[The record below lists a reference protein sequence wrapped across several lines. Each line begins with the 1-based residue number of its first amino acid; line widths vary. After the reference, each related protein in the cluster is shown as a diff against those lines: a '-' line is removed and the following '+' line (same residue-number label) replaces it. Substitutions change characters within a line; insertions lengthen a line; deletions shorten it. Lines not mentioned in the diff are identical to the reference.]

1 MKSWMIFVM
10 VLLVAGCS
18 DDSGDENNAN
28 NVNNVNNINNVNNV
42 NNVNNINNVNNTW
55 TPAPGTTWQWQLS
68 DYPVD
73 TTVDVAVYDVDL
85 FDTDEAD
92 LTTLR
97 GDGRMIICYFSAGSF
112 EDWRDDA
119 AAFDAA
125 DIGEP
130 LDGWEG
136 ENWLDIR
143 SQTLRTILA
152 ARLDHAVTRGCDAV
166 EPDNVDGYLNETGFD
181 LTEADQIAFNRWL
194 ATEAHARGL
203 SVGLKNCPEIA
214 DQLEPYFNWAL
225 SEECSAYE
233 ECDSFAPFITAN
245 KAVFHVEYVDDTADG
260 PALLAQVCA
269 DPDRAGF
276 STLVKLWDLD
286 AWRLACE

>member
-1 MKSWMIFVM
+1 MKNWIS
-10 VLLVAGCS
+10 LLILLSLGCTT
-18 DDSGDENNAN
+18 GGT
-28 NVNNVNNINNVNNV
+28 NVNNLNNINNVNNV
-42 NNVNNINNVNNTW
+42 NDVWVP
-55 TPAPGTTWQWQLS
+55 PAGTTWQWQLS
-68 DYPVD
+68 GYPVD
-73 TTVDVAVYDVDL
+73 TSVDVAVYDVDL

-97 GDGRMIICYFSAGSF
+97 GAGRRIICYFSAGSF

-119 AAFDAA
+119 GAFDAA
-125 DIGEP
+125 DIGQP

-136 ENWLDIR
+136 ENWLDVR
-143 SQTLRTILA
+143 SQNVRTVLA

-166 EPDNVDGYLNETGFD
+166 EPDNVDGYLNDTGFD
-181 LTEADQIAFNRWL
+181 LTEADQLAFNRWL

-214 DQLEPYFNWAL
+214 DLLEPDFDWAL
-225 SEECSAYE
+225 SEECAAYE
-233 ECDSFAPFITAN
+233 ECESFTPFLTAN
-245 KAVFHVEYVDDTADG
+245 KAVFHVEYVDAAADG

-269 DPDRAGF
+269 DPTRAGF

-286 AWRLACE
+286 AWRLACP